1 MSLPRAHPAIRAS
14 LATLLVLVTST
25 AALAQQDVRTTA
37 SQLRLLAANCANC
50 HGTDGRSQGGM
61 PALAGE
67 AKSKILDALR
77 EFRSGQRPSTVMSQ
91 IVKGYTDAEL
101 DAVAGWFAAR
111 TNGG

>member
-1 MSLPRAHPAIRAS
+1 M
-14 LATLLVLVTST
+14 LLVVSSSV
-25 AALAQQDVRTTA
+25 ARAQQDAASR

-67 AKSKILDALR
+67 AKGKILGALQ
-77 EFRSGQRPSTVMSQ
+77 EFRSGQRPSTVMGQ

-101 DAVAGWFAAR
+101 DAVAGWFAAQK
-111 TNGG
+111 TGG